1 VPDESGIAVDG
12 IRVEREG
19 RIGIVWL
26 ARPEQGNAFTS
37 AMQNELHRQL
47 ERLDHDDAVRVI
59 VVTGEGRLFSAG
71 AGMEPGGSNFAFD
84 EEQHRRAKADMAARP
99 RPWQMRTPIIGALNG
114 SAVGLGLTFAMQ
126 WDVRIVNES
135 AKYGFVFTR
144 RGLIPEQNSL
154 WLLPKLV
161 GLASALELLM
171 TGRLFSGTEA
181 KALGLATEAVPAD
194 RVLARAREIADD
206 IATNTAP
213 AAVGMTKQLVY
224 EMLGVSDR
232 ESAFYREWET
242 FRWLGRQSDS
252 TEGVESFL
260 AKRRPQFTSSKHAAL
275 PAVDGRWATS
285 DG

>member
-1 VPDESGIAVDG
+1 MPDENGLAVDG
-12 IRVEREG
+12 IRVEYEG

-47 ERLDHDDAVRVI
+47 VQLDRDEAVRVI

-71 AGMEPGGSNFAFD
+71 AGMEPGGNNFAFD

-114 SAVGLGLTFAMQ
+114 SAVGLGLTFPLQ

-161 GLASALELLM
+161 GLA
-171 TGRLFSGTEA
+171 
-181 KALGLATEAVPAD
+181 
-194 RVLARAREIADD
+194 
-206 IATNTAP
+206 TA
-213 AAVGMTKQLVY
+213 A
-224 EMLGVSDR
+224 E
-232 ESAFYREWET
+232 
-242 FRWLGRQSDS
+242 
-252 TEGVESFL
+252 
-260 AKRRPQFTSSKHAAL
+260 
-275 PAVDGRWATS
+275 
-285 DG
+285 